1 LQTSLGDPRQSL
13 DPAVRGDVT
22 EANQFLAE
30 SSLFKQ
36 SLKCWSADLKNERS
50 AARNQR
56 VLPILFVPIN
66 EKAALP
72 VRLLDIFSKLC
83 SRLAD

>member
-36 SLKCWSADLKNERS
+36 SLKC
-50 AARNQR
+50 
-56 VLPILFVPIN
+56 
-66 EKAALP
+66 
-72 VRLLDIFSKLC
+72 
-83 SRLAD
+83 LA